1 MSHKSTMC
9 ELHKLWVPW
18 SKPISYNVR
27 GLLEIIEASII
38 FGQKSEILIVD
49 YLRPVYAGSRV
60 LHPKSLEINPCNL
73 SCWEHG
79 SWDLPFHTGS
89 HNLKSQLWHGCL
101 HGNTFWRWGLGH
113 VLRVGLSKKLDLTF
127 HKSFINIFAWNNQD
141 LPLMIIN
148 HVLMVFLGSNVGTFP
163 PRWDL
168 LTWVGLGTPCEPTSS
183 YHKPPPLLI
192 NHKGLVTP
200 PN

>member
-1 MSHKSTMC
+1 MAWEHVKFGFGKQNSFINRVIINCTHKC
-9 ELHKLWVPW
+9 L
-18 SKPISYNVR
+18 R
-27 GLLEIIEASII
+27 I
-38 FGQKSEILIVD
+38 FGFEGWFIWV
-49 YLRPVYAGSRV
+49 
-60 LHPKSLEINPCNL
+60 PKSLEINPCNL